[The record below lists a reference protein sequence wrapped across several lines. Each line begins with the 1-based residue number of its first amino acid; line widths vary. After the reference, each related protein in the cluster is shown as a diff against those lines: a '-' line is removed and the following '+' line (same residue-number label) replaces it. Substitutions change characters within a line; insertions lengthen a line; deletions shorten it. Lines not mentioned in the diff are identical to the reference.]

1 MFILYA
7 LTLAYQVCFSY
18 SLIDRSALL
27 GVGRENKVAV
37 CGLSIII
44 TKKRN
49 LSKENNMSNHFFVR
63 ISTFF
68 IAITIL
74 LLLPTILPAKEK
86 AASSQAGASLVNINT
101 ASESQ
106 LAELPGIGP
115 SIAERIVRYRQKTG
129 PFKTPE
135 DLKQVK
141 GIGDKIY
148 MKIKPLIIT
157 NQTS

>member
-1 MFILYA
+1 
-7 LTLAYQVCFSY
+7 
-18 SLIDRSALL
+18 
-27 GVGRENKVAV
+27 
-37 CGLSIII
+37 
-44 TKKRN
+44 
-49 LSKENNMSNHFFVR
+49 MSNHFFMR
-63 ISTFF
+63 LSTFC

-74 LLLPTILPAKEK
+74 ALIPTILPAKEK
-86 AASSQAGASLVNINT
+86 AMSSQAGTALVNINT

-148 MKIKPLIIT
+148 IKIKHLIVT